1 MVPILLCQYGLHFCL
16 EDDPP
21 SIEACL
27 TFFRI
32 EKWQKMGITN
42 CCFLSFILTHNR
54 NFLKSRIYLSTTRGT
69 TFIRVV
75 IFHKLD
81 RISPKILI
89 ATFVNLIYIL
99 LNFET
104 FVNSETD
111 DLLPFWNHDFRR
123 GGEQEK
129 FTRKW
134 QFRKRRRP
142 ENATTKKSQ
151 NKTLFQAR
159 NCN

>member
-123 GGEQEK
+123 GGEARKIYTEMAISETSKTGKRHDKKVAKQDTFSGQE
-129 FTRKW
+129 
-134 QFRKRRRP
+134 
-142 ENATTKKSQ
+142 
-151 NKTLFQAR
+151 L
-159 NCN
+159 